1 MKISRLAVSRLQKV
15 KWFVNVGK
23 ATNLQKIKKVANES
37 DFVKHITSIDWE
49 NATIEAGNEIT
60 GYLAKKHSREYQEW
74 NSLVREA
81 KDIINKEI
89 IPLMKIV
96 DGIDANIILDN
107 VKWDLVNYL
116 MEDAYKEYLK
126 GDLFFEF
133 LLEIYEDGHIPC
145 GWEGKWPS
153 GKFVIF

>member
-1 MKISRLAVSRLQKV
+1 M
-15 KWFVNVGK
+15 
-23 ATNLQKIKKVANES
+23 
-37 DFVKHITSIDWE
+37 
-49 NATIEAGNEIT
+49 
-60 GYLAKKHSREYQEW
+60 
-74 NSLVREA
+74 REA

-89 IPLMKIV
+89 IPLIKIV

-116 MEDAYKEYLK
+116 TEDAYKEYLK

-153 GKFVIF
+153 GKLVIF